1 MIFGLNTTRDILKL
15 PQISLAYRLVWNS
28 EISLVV
34 FVPDIATNHAIT
46 YTNNVNSTGC
56 RRQNGWQPRST
67 GDEVA
72 FVSVEQE
79 KMAEDFK
86 CFAK

>member
-1 MIFGLNTTRDILKL
+1 MYNNF
-15 PQISLAYRLVWNS
+15 

-34 FVPDIATNHAIT
+34 FVPNIATNHAIT
-46 YTNNVNSTGC
+46 HTNNVNSTGY
-56 RRQNGWQPRST
+56 RRQNERQPRST

-79 KMAEDFK
+79 KMAEDFTR
-86 CFAK
+86 FAK